1 MVHALTT
8 NLNAPLAI
16 RLMFQSFFMGGF
28 ECSTHRLRSGKRLD
42 VTAATSHDKFAVA
55 DYQRLQQQ
63 GIYTVREGLRW
74 HLIEQSPEKYDF
86 SSARSIIRAPR
97 DTKMQVIW

>member
-1 MVHALTT
+1 
-8 NLNAPLAI
+8 
-16 RLMFQSFFMGGF
+16 MFQSFFMGGF

-42 VTAATSHDKFAVA
+42 VTAATCHDKIAVA
-55 DYQRLQQQ
+55 DYQSLQQQ

-86 SSARSIIRAPR
+86 SSAGPIIRAAR
-97 DTKMQVIW
+97 DTKMQVIWDLFHYGWPREGPSLF